1 MASYADAFGYTPSD
15 FMQLTLPQLNAFARY
30 IEQRDKEMKEGSSS
44 SSSSKSSKNRAK
56 FAEGSK
62 GMSNIGSLE
71 QMISVFG
78 RPGGQ
83 SGG

>member
-15 FMQLTLPQLNAFARY
+15 FMQLTLPQLNAFGRY
-30 IEQRDKEMKEGSSS
+30 IEERDKEMKDSS
-44 SSSSKSSKNRAK
+44 SSSSKGSKNRAK

-62 GMSNIGSLE
+62 GMKNVGSLE

-78 RPGGQ
+78 RPPGQ
-83 SGG
+83 VGT

>member
-1 MASYADAFGYTPSD
+1 MASYADAFGYTPND
-15 FMQLTLPQLNAFARY
+15 FMQLTLPQLNAFAKY
-30 IEQRDKEMKEGSSS
+30 IEQRDKEMKDNS